1 MAVED
6 SPQIVVR
13 RAAKVALAISIA
25 IRRAA
30 SAVR

>member
-6 SPQIVVR
+6 SPQIAVR
-13 RAAKVALAISIA
+13 RAVEVALAISIA

-30 SAVR
+30 SAFR